1 MAIRSMIG
9 DVMPS
14 SVYITAPPHSRGTMI
29 KRLRVPKARQKE
41 LLAIMDRAWE
51 SYAGQQTAPVN
62 ENIEPGKKRK
72 RATAA

>member
-1 MAIRSMIG
+1 
-9 DVMPS
+9 
-14 SVYITAPPHSRGTMI
+14 MI